1 MMKHLHFSLT
11 TCLFLAVLTFSA
23 KSQAETGCDGWLRY
37 AAIDD
42 PAVKWN
48 YGSLPATVVVMDDS
62 EVVRATQGEL
72 IRGLPTTGCPLQR
85 LSRMDI
91 PPIVAMWKVCG
102 CIPATKSV
110 SKLLQTMMSM
120 RLSILWKFNLTKDD
134 HELDHAQIF
143 FDSAANCS
151 YCFPNKQNL

>member
-11 TCLFLAVLTFSA
+11 TCLFPAVLTFSA

-37 AAIDD
+37 ATI
-42 PAVKWN
+42 
-48 YGSLPATVVVMDDS
+48 VVVMDDS
-62 EVVRATQGEL
+62 EVVRAAPGEL

-91 PPIVAMWKVCG
+91 PPIVAIWKVCG

-120 RLSILWKFNLTKDD
+120 QLSTLWKFNLTKDD

-143 FDSAANCS
+143 FDSAANCFIL
-151 YCFPNKQNL
+151 FP